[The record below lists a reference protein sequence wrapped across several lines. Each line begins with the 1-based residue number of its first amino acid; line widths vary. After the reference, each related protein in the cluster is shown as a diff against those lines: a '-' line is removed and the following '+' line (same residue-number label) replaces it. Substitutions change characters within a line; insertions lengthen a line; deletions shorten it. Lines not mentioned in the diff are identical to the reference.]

1 MKKKI
6 LALFLLFFIIIR
18 YPHLAQEVI
27 NTTPQWRP
35 LYHFTPLKNW
45 TNDPNGLLYT
55 NGVYNLYN
63 QQNPFE
69 NKWGHMSWGHATS
82 ADLVHWKHLL

>member
-1 MKKKI
+1 MKKYW
-6 LALFLLFFIIIR
+6 LHFLLFFISSGTVI
-18 YPHLAQEVI
+18 AQES
-27 NTTPQWRP
+27 NNNPTPQWRP
-35 LYHFTPLKNW
+35 VYHFTPLKNW

-69 NKWGHMSWGHATS
+69 NKMRTYELGTRHQY
-82 ADLVHWKHLL
+82 